1 MIHGAG
7 AGSRLRHGRR
17 TEVCGSFEQRVCRPV
32 RDGIFRESAAASGS
46 FVLEMLGYGLVR
58 NSGGNIRRAMKIQI
72 PEKVN
77 YVLRTLREH
86 GHEAFVVGG
95 CVRDSLLNKTPADWD
110 ITTSAYPE
118 EVKACFPHTADTG
131 IQHGTVSVIVEHEPV
146 EVTTYRVD
154 GTYSDGRHP
163 DTVRFTRSLEEDL
176 ARRDFTINAMAYN
189 DESGLQDPCGGR
201 TDLRNGRIRCVG
213 APEQRF
219 SEDALRILRALRF
232 ASVLGFS
239 IEQNTES
246 AIYDLADRVR
256 LVAVER
262 INAEFSKLILGQRA
276 DLILTRYR
284 GVLSRATGLRIP
296 AVNDLDRLPF
306 SIPVRLA
313 SIADADPKLLKYDNR
328 TVRLVRDIRGAL
340 LALGDFSG
348 GYKENSIDGA
358 GGDKEN
364 SIDGAGGAGRAV
376 PLYKKEN
383 RSGEGTEPARVQ
395 LRRLLRMFGEDAVRG
410 ALEIRGDDTALLERI
425 LTDGDCFSLRQLA
438 VTGRDLGLPPG
449 PKVGKRLNRLLDAVI
464 EEELPNERELLLRRN
479 AAWTNEG

>member
-1 MIHGAG
+1 M
-7 AGSRLRHGRR
+7 R
-17 TEVCGSFEQRVCRPV
+17 
-32 RDGIFRESAAASGS
+32 
-46 FVLEMLGYGLVR
+46 
-58 NSGGNIRRAMKIQI
+58 IQI

-110 ITTSAYPE
+110 VATSAMPP

-189 DESGLQDPCGGR
+189 EETGLQDPCGGR
-201 TDLRNGRIRCVG
+201 ADLRNGVIRCVG
-213 APEQRF
+213 APERRF

-239 IEQNTES
+239 IEQSTES
-246 AIYDLADRVR
+246 SMYDLADRVR
-256 LVAVER
+256 MVAVER
-262 INAEFSKLILGQRA
+262 INVEFSKLILGQCA

-296 AVNDLDRLPF
+296 AVNDLDRLPA
-306 SIPVRLA
+306 SVPVRLA

-328 TVRLVRDIRGAL
+328 TVRLVRDIRGVL
-340 LALGDFSG
+340 LALEEFSG
-348 GYKENSIDGA
+348 GSGENSAGA
-358 GGDKEN
+358 C
-364 SIDGAGGAGRAV
+364 GAGRAV

-410 ALEIRGDDTALLERI
+410 ALEIRGDGTALLERI

-438 VTGRDLGLPPG
+438 VTGCDLGLPPG
-449 PKVGKRLNRLLDAVI
+449 PEVGKRLNRLLDAVI
-464 EEELPNERELLLRRN
+464 EGELPNERELLLRRN

>member
-7 AGSRLRHGRR
+7 GRQRPRHGSRTEPAAVLNNEFAVPHGAAFL
-17 TEVCGSFEQRVCRPV
+17 ESM
-32 RDGIFRESAAASGS
+32 GIQ
-46 FVLEMLGYGLVR
+46 V
-58 NSGGNIRRAMKIQI
+58 

-77 YVLRTLREH
+77 YVLRTLHEH

-110 ITTSAYPE
+110 VTTSAMPS
-118 EVKACFPHTADTG
+118 EVKECFAHTADTG

-163 DTVRFTRSLEEDL
+163 DTVRFTCSLEEDL

-189 DESGLQDPCGGR
+189 EETGLQDPCGGR
-201 TDLRNGRIRCVG
+201 TDLRNGVIRCVG

-239 IEQNTES
+239 VEQNTES

-256 LVAVER
+256 MVAVER
-262 INAEFSKLILGQRA
+262 INAEFSRLILGQRA
-276 DLILTRYR
+276 DLVLTRYR
-284 GVLSRATGLRIP
+284 GVLSQATGLRIP
-296 AVNDLDRLPF
+296 AVNDLDRLPA
-306 SIPVRLA
+306 SVPVRLA

-328 TVRLVRDIRGAL
+328 TVRLVRDIRCAL
-340 LALGDFSG
+340 LALEEFSDG
-348 GYKENSIDGA
+348 SGENSAGA
-358 GGDKEN
+358 C
-364 SIDGAGGAGRAV
+364 GAGRAV

-410 ALEIRGDDTALLERI
+410 ALEIRGDGTALLERI

-438 VTGRDLGLPPG
+438 VTGCDLGLPPG
-449 PKVGKRLNRLLDAVI
+449 PEVGKRLNRLLDAVI
-464 EEELPNERELLLRRN
+464 EGELPNERELLLRRN

>member
-7 AGSRLRHGRR
+7 GRQRPRHGSRTEPAAVLNNEFAVPHGAAFL
-17 TEVCGSFEQRVCRPV
+17 ESM
-32 RDGIFRESAAASGS
+32 GIQ
-46 FVLEMLGYGLVR
+46 V
-58 NSGGNIRRAMKIQI
+58 

-77 YVLRTLREH
+77 YVLRTLHEH

-110 ITTSAYPE
+110 VTTSAMPS
-118 EVKACFPHTADTG
+118 EVKECFAHTADTG

-189 DESGLQDPCGGR
+189 EETGLQDPCGGR
-201 TDLRNGRIRCVG
+201 TDLRNGVIRCVG

-239 IEQNTES
+239 VEQNTES

-256 LVAVER
+256 MVAVER
-262 INAEFSKLILGQRA
+262 INAEFSRLILGQRA
-276 DLILTRYR
+276 DLVLTRYR

-296 AVNDLDRLPF
+296 AVNDLDRLPA
-306 SIPVRLA
+306 SVPVRLA

-328 TVRLVRDIRGAL
+328 TVRLVRDIRCAL
-340 LALGDFSG
+340 LALEEFYGGSG
-348 GYKENSIDGA
+348 ENSAGA
-358 GGDKEN
+358 C
-364 SIDGAGGAGRAV
+364 GAGRAV

-383 RSGEGTEPARVQ
+383 QSGEGTEPARVQ
-395 LRRLLRMFGEDAVRG
+395 LRRLLRMFGGDAVRG
-410 ALEIRGDDTALLERI
+410 ALEIRGDGTALLERI
-425 LTDGDCFSLRQLA
+425 LTDGDCFSLKQLA
-438 VTGRDLGLPPG
+438 VTGCDLGLPPG
-449 PKVGKRLNRLLDAVI
+449 PEVGKRLNRLLDAVI
-464 EEELPNERELLLRRN
+464 EGELPNERELLLRRN
-479 AAWTNEG
+479 AAWTNEE

>member
-1 MIHGAG
+1 M
-7 AGSRLRHGRR
+7 R
-17 TEVCGSFEQRVCRPV
+17 
-32 RDGIFRESAAASGS
+32 
-46 FVLEMLGYGLVR
+46 
-58 NSGGNIRRAMKIQI
+58 IQI

-77 YVLRTLREH
+77 YVLRTLCEH
-86 GHEAFVVGG
+86 GYEAFVVGG

-163 DTVRFTRSLEEDL
+163 DSVRFTRSLEEDL

-189 DESGLQDPCGGR
+189 EESGLQDPCGGR
-201 TDLRNGRIRCVG
+201 TDLRNGVIRCVG

-219 SEDALRILRALRF
+219 NEDALRILRALRF

-239 IEQNTES
+239 VEQNTES

-256 LVAVER
+256 LVALER
-262 INAEFSKLILGQRA
+262 INVEFTKLILGQCA
-276 DLILTRYR
+276 DLVLTRYR

-296 AVNDLDRLPF
+296 AVNDLDRLPA
-306 SIPVRLA
+306 SVPVRLA

-328 TVRLVRDIRGAL
+328 TVRLVSDIRNAL

-348 GYKENSIDGA
+348 GYKENSADGTA
-358 GGDKEN
+358 GDKGN
-364 SIDGAGGAGRAV
+364 STDALGAGRAV

-410 ALEIRGDDTALLERI
+410 ALEIRGDGTALLERI

-464 EEELPNERELLLRRN
+464 EGELPNERELLLRRN

>member
-1 MIHGAG
+1 M
-7 AGSRLRHGRR
+7 R
-17 TEVCGSFEQRVCRPV
+17 
-32 RDGIFRESAAASGS
+32 
-46 FVLEMLGYGLVR
+46 
-58 NSGGNIRRAMKIQI
+58 IQI

-110 ITTSAYPE
+110 VATSAMPP

-189 DESGLQDPCGGR
+189 EETGLQDPCGGR
-201 TDLRNGRIRCVG
+201 TDLRNGVIRCVG

-239 IEQNTES
+239 VEQNTES

-256 LVAVER
+256 MVAVER
-262 INAEFSKLILGQRA
+262 INAEFSRLILGQRA
-276 DLILTRYR
+276 DLVLTRYR
-284 GVLSRATGLRIP
+284 GVLSQATGLRIP
-296 AVNDLDRLPF
+296 AVNDLDRLPA
-306 SIPVRLA
+306 SVPVRLA

-328 TVRLVRDIRGAL
+328 TVRLVRDIRCAL
-340 LALGDFSG
+340 LALEEFSDG
-348 GYKENSIDGA
+348 SGENSAGA
-358 GGDKEN
+358 C
-364 SIDGAGGAGRAV
+364 GAGRAV

-410 ALEIRGDDTALLERI
+410 ALEIRGDGTALLERI

-438 VTGRDLGLPPG
+438 VTGCDLGLPPG
-449 PKVGKRLNRLLDAVI
+449 PEVGKRLNRLLDAVI

>member
-1 MIHGAG
+1 M
-7 AGSRLRHGRR
+7 
-17 TEVCGSFEQRVCRPV
+17 
-32 RDGIFRESAAASGS
+32 
-46 FVLEMLGYGLVR
+46 
-58 NSGGNIRRAMKIQI
+58 
-72 PEKVN
+72 
-77 YVLRTLREH
+77 
-86 GHEAFVVGG
+86 VGG

-110 ITTSAYPE
+110 VATSAMPP

-189 DESGLQDPCGGR
+189 EETGLQDPCGGR
-201 TDLRNGRIRCVG
+201 ADLRNGVIRCVG
-213 APEQRF
+213 APERRF

-239 IEQNTES
+239 IEQSTES
-246 AIYDLADRVR
+246 SMYDLADRVR
-256 LVAVER
+256 MVAVER
-262 INAEFSKLILGQRA
+262 INVEFSKLILGQCA

-296 AVNDLDRLPF
+296 AVNDLDRLPA
-306 SIPVRLA
+306 SVPVRLA
-313 SIADADPKLLKYDNR
+313 SMTDVDPRRLKYDNR
-328 TVRLVRDIRGAL
+328 TVRLVSDIRNAL

-348 GYKENSIDGA
+348 GSGENSAGA
-358 GGDKEN
+358 C
-364 SIDGAGGAGRAV
+364 GAGRAM

-410 ALEIRGDDTALLERI
+410 ALEIRGDGTALLERI

-438 VTGRDLGLPPG
+438 VTGCDLGLPPG
-449 PKVGKRLNRLLDAVI
+449 PEVGKRLNRLLDAVI
-464 EEELPNERELLLRRN
+464 EGELPNERELLLRRN

>member
-1 MIHGAG
+1 M
-7 AGSRLRHGRR
+7 R
-17 TEVCGSFEQRVCRPV
+17 
-32 RDGIFRESAAASGS
+32 
-46 FVLEMLGYGLVR
+46 
-58 NSGGNIRRAMKIQI
+58 IQI

-110 ITTSAYPE
+110 VATSAMPP

-189 DESGLQDPCGGR
+189 EETGLQDPCGGR
-201 TDLRNGRIRCVG
+201 ADLRNGVIRCVG
-213 APEQRF
+213 APERRF

-239 IEQNTES
+239 IEQSTES
-246 AIYDLADRVR
+246 SMYDLADRVR
-256 LVAVER
+256 MVAVER
-262 INAEFSKLILGQRA
+262 INVEFSKLILGQCA

-296 AVNDLDRLPF
+296 AVNDLDRLPA
-306 SIPVRLA
+306 SVPVRLA
-313 SIADADPKLLKYDNR
+313 SMTDVDPRRLKYDNR
-328 TVRLVRDIRGAL
+328 TVRLVSDIRNAL

-348 GYKENSIDGA
+348 GDKENSIDGA

-364 SIDGAGGAGRAV
+364 SIDGACGAGRAM

-410 ALEIRGDDTALLERI
+410 ALEIRGDGTALLERI

-438 VTGRDLGLPPG
+438 VTGCDLGLPPG
-449 PKVGKRLNRLLDAVI
+449 PEVGKRLNRLLDAVI
-464 EEELPNERELLLRRN
+464 EGELPNERELLLRRN